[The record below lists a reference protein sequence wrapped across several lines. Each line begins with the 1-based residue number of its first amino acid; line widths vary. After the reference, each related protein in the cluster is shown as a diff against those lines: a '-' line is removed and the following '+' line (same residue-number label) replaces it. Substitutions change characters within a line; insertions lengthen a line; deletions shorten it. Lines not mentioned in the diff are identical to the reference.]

1 MQRLGEP
8 AQMFQRRTII
18 AAAASLL
25 FVAAAPVCGADTPS
39 PNDPARFLAG
49 MPPAAEPPLAPLTKD
64 RAWQQHAS
72 AFDSAFGRFEQSQ
85 LARIR
90 AWSSSNLTAA
100 QPTMFYMFSG
110 PDFLY
115 ANAFYRK
122 ARTYVLSG
130 LE

>member
-39 PNDPARFLAG
+39 PNDTARFLAG
-49 MPPAAEPPLAPLTKD
+49 MPPA
-64 RAWQQHAS
+64 S
-72 AFDSAFGRFEQSQ
+72 DSAFGRFEQSQ

-115 ANAFYRK
+115 ANAFYPK